1 VLITENYRQLNQQLH
16 GISNYGSNSRP
27 AVYADISQFMAQNQF
42 QTLLDYGCGK
52 GELGKHLSA
61 FNYDPCVPAF
71 TKRPEVPF
79 DIVACCDV
87 LEHVEPELLDNVLRD
102 IKSYAKRGIYFII
115 STKLA
120 KKKLADGRNAH
131 LIVKNKDWWLA
142 RLQQTFPEWEL
153 TAKNSNI
160 SEITVYGVQNGSR

>member
-1 VLITENYRQLNQQLH
+1 VLITENYRKLNEQLH
-16 GISNYGSNSRP
+16 GVSNYGANSRP
-27 AVYADISQFMAQNQF
+27 KVYTDISRFMAQNKF
-42 QTLLDYGCGK
+42 ETLLDYGCGK

-61 FNYDPCVPAF
+61 VSYDPCVPEF
-71 TKRPEVPF
+71 TERPNAHF
-79 DIVACCDV
+79 DLVACCDV

-120 KKKLADGRNAH
+120 KKRLADGRNAH

-142 RLQQTFPEWEL
+142 RLRQTFPEWEL
-153 TAKNSNI
+153 TAKDSNI
-160 SEITVYGVQNGSR
+160 SEITVYGVQHGSR